1 MKNPLNRRLPRELK
15 GEMGKYMVIFLFMML
30 TIGFTSGYFVANSSM
45 LQASEESYDK
55 YNIEDGHFVVKD
67 EISASLQRK
76 LEQEDVKIYKDF
88 YKEEAV
94 DTDNDGKSDGSIR
107 VFAEREKVNLICV
120 MKGSMPTGK
129 AEIAVDRMYADN
141 NDIAVGDTICI
152 GNSKKKVSGYV
163 ALSDYSALFSDN
175 SDMMFDATK
184 FGVAV
189 MTKQGYDSLAKEHE
203 NYQYDWK
210 YNTAPKDK
218 KQEQKQSEDF
228 INALAEKTF
237 QAGVTISLALPAYAN
252 QAIHFASDDIGGDM
266 GMMIALLYILIAIMA
281 FVFSVTIRHTIT
293 RESAVIGTLRA
304 SGYTKGELMR
314 HYLAVPMTVTFLA
327 CALGNVLGYTYFKGI
342 VADMYYGSYSL
353 PTYVTIWNA
362 KAFVITTVVPLI
374 IMLIVNVLSLQSK
387 LQLSPLRFLRRDLD
401 CKKKKKATRLP
412 KWSFFNRFRIRV
424 ITQNRS
430 SYITLFAGMLFA
442 SLLLLFGM
450 MMIPLLSHYKNEV
463 VNGMLADYQYVLK
476 APVRTSDDQAEKYCM
491 TSLIYK
497 GSKDES
503 ISIMGLEQNSKYF
516 KHRLPKDGVMISD
529 SFAEKYGVKKGDT
542 LQLQDEYS
550 GKKYRF
556 RVKETVAY
564 AAGLSVFMDIDKY
577 RDTFDEEVD
586 MMQLAMSY
594 PEVLLAQLSTP
605 EESKYFTG
613 YLSDR
618 KLTDIDEKYVD
629 SCITVDD
636 MTKLSRQLDVSMGA
650 MFQMINVFAVLL
662 AVLLIYLLT
671 KLILERNT
679 TSISMVKIL
688 GYENKEIARL
698 YLLATS
704 WVVAFSALVGF
715 AIATLFMT
723 VIYKAIMMQFNGWLT
738 LYYSPDIYPKMF
750 VMIMVSY
757 AVVAATQYHK
767 IQKIPMDE
775 ALKNVE

>member
-1 MKNPLNRRLPRELK
+1 
-15 GEMGKYMVIFLFMML
+15 
-30 TIGFTSGYFVANSSM
+30 
-45 LQASEESYDK
+45 
-55 YNIEDGHFVVKD
+55 
-67 EISASLQRK
+67 
-76 LEQEDVKIYKDF
+76 
-88 YKEEAV
+88 
-94 DTDNDGKSDGSIR
+94 
-107 VFAEREKVNLICV
+107 
-120 MKGSMPTGK
+120 
-129 AEIAVDRMYADN
+129 
-141 NDIAVGDTICI
+141 
-152 GNSKKKVSGYV
+152 
-163 ALSDYSALFSDN
+163 
-175 SDMMFDATK
+175 MMFDATK

-237 QAGVTISLALPAYAN
+237 QAGVKISLALPAYAN

-401 CKKKKKATRLP
+401 CKKKKKAMRLP

-430 SYITLFAGMLFA
+430 SYITLFVGMLFA

-556 RVKETVAY
+556 RVKETRCLCS
-564 AAGLSVFMDIDKY
+564 GSV
-577 RDTFDEEVD
+577 R
-586 MMQLAMSY
+586 
-594 PEVLLAQLSTP
+594 
-605 EESKYFTG
+605 
-613 YLSDR
+613 
-618 KLTDIDEKYVD
+618 
-629 SCITVDD
+629 
-636 MTKLSRQLDVSMGA
+636 
-650 MFQMINVFAVLL
+650 
-662 AVLLIYLLT
+662 IY
-671 KLILERNT
+671 
-679 TSISMVKIL
+679 
-688 GYENKEIARL
+688 G
-698 YLLATS
+698 
-704 WVVAFSALVGF
+704 
-715 AIATLFMT
+715 
-723 VIYKAIMMQFNGWLT
+723 
-738 LYYSPDIYPKMF
+738 
-750 VMIMVSY
+750 
-757 AVVAATQYHK
+757 H
-767 IQKIPMDE
+767 
-775 ALKNVE
+775 

>member
-1 MKNPLNRRLPRELK
+1 
-15 GEMGKYMVIFLFMML
+15 
-30 TIGFTSGYFVANSSM
+30 
-45 LQASEESYDK
+45 
-55 YNIEDGHFVVKD
+55 
-67 EISASLQRK
+67 
-76 LEQEDVKIYKDF
+76 
-88 YKEEAV
+88 
-94 DTDNDGKSDGSIR
+94 
-107 VFAEREKVNLICV
+107 
-120 MKGSMPTGK
+120 
-129 AEIAVDRMYADN
+129 
-141 NDIAVGDTICI
+141 
-152 GNSKKKVSGYV
+152 
-163 ALSDYSALFSDN
+163 
-175 SDMMFDATK
+175 
-184 FGVAV
+184 
-189 MTKQGYDSLAKEHE
+189 
-203 NYQYDWK
+203 
-210 YNTAPKDK
+210 
-218 KQEQKQSEDF
+218 
-228 INALAEKTF
+228 
-237 QAGVTISLALPAYAN
+237 
-252 QAIHFASDDIGGDM
+252 
-266 GMMIALLYILIAIMA
+266 
-281 FVFSVTIRHTIT
+281 
-293 RESAVIGTLRA
+293 
-304 SGYTKGELMR
+304 MR

-362 KAFVITTVVPLI
+362 KAFVITTVVPLV

-401 CKKKKKATRLP
+401 RKKKKKAMRLP

-516 KHRLPKDGVMISD
+516 KHRLPEDGVMISD

-577 RDTFDEEVD
+577 RNTFDEEVD

-613 YLSDR
+613 YLSNR

-636 MTKLSRQLDVSMGA
+636 MTKLSRQLDVSMGS

-704 WVVAFSALVGF
+704 WVVALSTLVGF

-723 VIYKAIMMQFNGWLT
+723 VIYKAIMMEFNGWLT

>member
-1 MKNPLNRRLPRELK
+1 
-15 GEMGKYMVIFLFMML
+15 
-30 TIGFTSGYFVANSSM
+30 
-45 LQASEESYDK
+45 
-55 YNIEDGHFVVKD
+55 
-67 EISASLQRK
+67 
-76 LEQEDVKIYKDF
+76 
-88 YKEEAV
+88 
-94 DTDNDGKSDGSIR
+94 
-107 VFAEREKVNLICV
+107 
-120 MKGSMPTGK
+120 
-129 AEIAVDRMYADN
+129 
-141 NDIAVGDTICI
+141 
-152 GNSKKKVSGYV
+152 
-163 ALSDYSALFSDN
+163 
-175 SDMMFDATK
+175 
-184 FGVAV
+184 
-189 MTKQGYDSLAKEHE
+189 
-203 NYQYDWK
+203 
-210 YNTAPKDK
+210 
-218 KQEQKQSEDF
+218 
-228 INALAEKTF
+228 
-237 QAGVTISLALPAYAN
+237 
-252 QAIHFASDDIGGDM
+252 
-266 GMMIALLYILIAIMA
+266 
-281 FVFSVTIRHTIT
+281 
-293 RESAVIGTLRA
+293 
-304 SGYTKGELMR
+304 
-314 HYLAVPMTVTFLA
+314 
-327 CALGNVLGYTYFKGI
+327 
-342 VADMYYGSYSL
+342 
-353 PTYVTIWNA
+353 
-362 KAFVITTVVPLI
+362 
-374 IMLIVNVLSLQSK
+374 
-387 LQLSPLRFLRRDLD
+387 
-401 CKKKKKATRLP
+401 
-412 KWSFFNRFRIRV
+412 
-424 ITQNRS
+424 
-430 SYITLFAGMLFA
+430 MLFA

-516 KHRLPKDGVMISD
+516 KHRLPEDGVMISD

-704 WVVAFSALVGF
+704 WVVALSALVGF

-723 VIYKAIMMQFNGWLT
+723 VIYKAIMMEFNGWLT